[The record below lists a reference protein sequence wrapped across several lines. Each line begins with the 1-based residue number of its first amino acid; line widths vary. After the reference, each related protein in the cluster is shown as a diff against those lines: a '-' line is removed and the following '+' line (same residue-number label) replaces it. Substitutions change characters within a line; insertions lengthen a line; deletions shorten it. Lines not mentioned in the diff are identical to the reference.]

1 MKYLVFIILTS
12 LLLAG
17 PALAS
22 AQIKFS
28 QVPSPATPRTPAPGA
43 TTPSVPPPTA
53 PPSSAPPGSAP
64 VRSAVTPGADKTP
77 PVRNPALDIGH
88 YTIGPED
95 VLQISVWKNEAL
107 TRTVPVRP
115 DGMISLPL
123 LDDIQAAGLTPLQLR
138 DQLSKKLTEF
148 MPAPE
153 VTVIVNDVKSFKV
166 SIIGEV
172 ARPGRLELRSWTTV
186 LDVLAQSGGFTQFA
200 NRSKIVILRPS
211 GKTMER
217 IPFNYNKVIVAGGEQ
232 ENFYLQ
238 PNDIVLVP

>member
-1 MKYLVFIILTS
+1 MKFYVFILMS
-12 LLLAG
+12 LLAIG
-17 PALAS
+17 PGVAA

-28 QVPSPATPRTPAPGA
+28 ESPTPAPA
-43 TTPSVPPPTA
+43 PSKAAPSVPA
-53 PPSSAPPGSAP
+53 PAVSAPAPSAQA
-64 VRSAVTPGADKTP
+64 RGAATPGADKTP
-77 PVRNPALDIGH
+77 PRNPALDIGQ
-88 YTIGPED
+88 YMIGPED
-95 VLQISVWKNEAL
+95 VLQISVWKNDAL

-138 DQLSKKLTEF
+138 DQLTKKLTEF

-172 ARPGRLELRSWTTV
+172 AKPGRLELKSWTTV
-186 LDVLAQSGGFTQFA
+186 LDVLAQAGGFNQFA
-200 NRSKIVILRPS
+200 NRSKIVILRPN
-211 GKTMER
+211 GKAMER
-217 IPFNYNKVIVAGGEQ
+217 IPFNYNKVIVTGGEQ